1 MNYGGHQKELSAGF
15 RLTTNNRMEILGCI
29 IGLTALKEPCR
40 VTIYS
45 DSQYVVNAMTKSWA
59 VNWQKLGWKR
69 KENGKLKDALNADLW
84 QQMLDVSAKHQVR
97 FEWVRGHNGV
107 AGNERCDVLARAAAT
122 ARTLQIDH
130 AYEKLV
136 MYTPRI

>member
-1 MNYGGHQKELSAGF
+1 MSYGGHEKELSAGF
-15 RLTTNNRMEILGCI
+15 RLTTNNRMEIFGCI
-29 IGLTALKEPCR
+29 VGLTALRERCS

-84 QQMLDVSAKHQVR
+84 QQMLDLCEKHQVR

-107 AGNERCDVLARAAAT
+107 EGNERCDTLARAAA
-122 ARTLQIDH
+122 ASKTLQIDFD
-130 AYEKLV
+130 YEKLV
-136 MYTPRI
+136 KSSAL